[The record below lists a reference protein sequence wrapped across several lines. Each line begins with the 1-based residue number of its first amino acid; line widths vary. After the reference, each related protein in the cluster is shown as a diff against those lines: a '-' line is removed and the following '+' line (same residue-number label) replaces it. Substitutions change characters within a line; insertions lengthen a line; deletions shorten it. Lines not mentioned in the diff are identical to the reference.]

1 MKLRDDIAVVTG
13 CALGL
18 FDGSCTALYISL
30 PHLLNT
36 VIRVLWAALLLIGG
50 YLYLR
55 NQLKEE
61 HETQVKA
68 RAVRQQKIQNQWI
81 KEYEQFREEMHGKD
95 RKD

>member
-1 MKLRDDIAVVTG
+1 MKLREDITVFAG
-13 CALGL
+13 CLLGL

-36 VIRVLWAALLLIGG
+36 IIRVLWMGLLLLGG
-50 YLYLR
+50 YVYLR

-68 RAVRQQKIQNQWI
+68 RALRQQKIQEQWI
-81 KEYEQFREEMHGKD
+81 REYEQFREEHHGKD
-95 RKD
+95 

>member
-1 MKLRDDIAVVTG
+1 MKLREDIAVCVG

-30 PHLLNT
+30 PHLFNT
-36 VIRVLWAALLLIGG
+36 VIRVLWMSLLLFGG

-55 NQLKEE
+55 NQIKES

-68 RAVRQQKIQNQWI
+68 RALRQQKIQEQWI
-81 KEYEQFREEMHGKD
+81 REYEQFREEQHGKD
-95 RKD
+95 RKY

>member
-1 MKLRDDIAVVTG
+1 MKLRDDVAVVTG

-30 PHLLNT
+30 PHLLNI
-36 VIRVLWAALLLIGG
+36 VIRVLWMTLLVIGG
-50 YLYLR
+50 YMYLC
-55 NQLKEE
+55 NQIKES

-68 RAVRQQKIQNQWI
+68 RAVRQQRIQNQWI

-95 RKD
+95 RKY